1 MPAVLTG
8 DVASVLSD
16 AHVDAGG
23 TQARGCSGGRAGLLA
38 GHAVPGGR
46 AGLPVGHA
54 VPALWRMH
62 SGRRGEGSLP
72 AAPRGLS
79 PGPPVTGANADR
91 CCGQREAASSRR
103 GPIAAFRRACELFN
117 IGSHRERSFLAT
129 CLCLL
134 FHLNLVYQKSRRGKK
149 PLSLCVI
156 ETLLD
161 WPVIGGVCVCSHGH
175 AYCL

>member
-16 AHVDAGG
+16 AHVDARG
-23 TQARGCSGGRAGLLA
+23 TQARGCSGGRAGLL
-38 GHAVPGGR
+38 
-46 AGLPVGHA
+46 VGHA

-79 PGPPVTGANADR
+79 PGPPVTEANVDR

-129 CLCLL
+129 CLCL
-134 FHLNLVYQKSRRGKK
+134 FTFSPKFS
-149 PLSLCVI
+149 LSEKQEREKTTEFMC
-156 ETLLD
+156 
-161 WPVIGGVCVCSHGH
+161 H
-175 AYCL
+175 

>member
-23 TQARGCSGGRAGLLA
+23 TQARGCSGGRAGLPV
-38 GHAVPGGR
+38 GHAIPGGH
-46 AGLPVGHA
+46 AGLPVGHT

-79 PGPPVTGANADR
+79 PGPPMTGANVDR

-129 CLCLL
+129 CLCL
-134 FHLNLVYQKSRRGKK
+134 FTFSPKFS
-149 PLSLCVI
+149 LSEKQEREKTTEFMC
-156 ETLLD
+156 
-161 WPVIGGVCVCSHGH
+161 H
-175 AYCL
+175 

>member
-23 TQARGCSGGRAGLLA
+23 TQARGCSGGRAGL
-38 GHAVPGGR
+38 
-46 AGLPVGHA
+46 PVGHT

-79 PGPPVTGANADR
+79 PGAACDR
-91 CCGQREAASSRR
+91 GER
-103 GPIAAFRRACELFN
+103 GPMLWPAGGRVVSAWPHRGLQKGLRA
-117 IGSHRERSFLAT
+117 
-129 CLCLL
+129 
-134 FHLNLVYQKSRRGKK
+134 V
-149 PLSLCVI
+149 
-156 ETLLD
+156 
-161 WPVIGGVCVCSHGH
+161 
-175 AYCL
+175 